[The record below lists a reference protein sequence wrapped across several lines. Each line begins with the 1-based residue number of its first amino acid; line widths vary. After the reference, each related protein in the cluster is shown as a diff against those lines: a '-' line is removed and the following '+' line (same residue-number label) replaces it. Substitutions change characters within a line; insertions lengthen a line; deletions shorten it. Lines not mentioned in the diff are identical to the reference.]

1 MAKLLSVNLAVPSA
15 SLLKFDDA
23 NKLAFDTSSWIHLNR
38 YISRI
43 ENLSV
48 EFSSVSVETG
58 KALTKLRDLAVAFG
72 SPKALRQLLVKNP
85 NVLADSTPPSMLYA
99 SIVWLVQKLPQSAA
113 STVSFLQSLLE
124 VRSGVDVKAGLQEL
138 GTTAGKAMRPISD
151 LSVLLSDFK
160 NKIIASNNDL
170 SKACKADADL
180 LHRKQEEVGS
190 LHVRLESVQK
200 QIDELGFFSSK
211 KKRTELEDELDTLK
225 QEEKD
230 TVAQA
235 EKLRAAVGELESIL
249 EDGAWLKSSLDD
261 LLGFLDKLR
270 KVWKTFGSSL
280 TQMAV
285 DASDDQLRD
294 IDFVKKALGLDESIK
309 QWHGIDQAAKQ
320 FTVEALV
327 DISAH

>member
-1 MAKLLSVNLAVPSA
+1 MAKFLSVNLAVPSA

-23 NKLAFDTSSWIHLNR
+23 NKLAFDTSSWIYLNR

-85 NVLADSTPPSMLYA
+85 NVLADSTPPSMLYT
-99 SIVWLVQKLPQSAA
+99 SIVWLVQRLHQSAA
-113 STVSFLQSLLE
+113 YTVSFLQGFLE
-124 VRSGVDVKAGLQEL
+124 ARSGVDVKAGLQEL
-138 GTTAGKAMRPISD
+138 GTTAGKAMQPISD

-170 SKACKADADL
+170 SEACKADADL
-180 LHRKQEEVGS
+180 LHRKQEEVGA
-190 LHVRLESVQK
+190 LHVRVENVQK
-200 QIDELGFFSSK
+200 QIDELGFISSK
-211 KKRTELEDELDTLK
+211 RKRTEFEHELYFLK
-225 QEEKD
+225 LEEKD

-235 EKLRAAVGELESIL
+235 EKLRVAIGGLESIL

-261 LLGFLDKLR
+261 LLEFLDKLR
-270 KVWKTFGSSL
+270 KVWTTFGSNL

-294 IDFVKKALGLDESIK
+294 LNFVKKALGLDESIK

-327 DISAH
+327 DIS